1 MNDISE
7 NRYYVLIKKKKISF
21 QALNEVNQVI
31 FEKEIMVNDNSIKN
45 IYILIEE
52 FLKKNIIN
60 IEKKLKNFIKEI
72 YIIFESDLFYN
83 TTSSIKYSSQKINP
97 IKENIREILLEKKD
111 QFKKFSPKEDII
123 HMIVNNYIVDGT
135 NYKFL
140 PENIDYNNL
149 IIEVKFICLNNQI
162 AYNLKKIFA
171 KYQISIKRILN
182 YDFLNHLDNQDDHNI
197 FSLAD
202 QSING
207 SLNNEVLIIN
217 KLSKNKGF
225 FERFFNF
232 FN

>member
-1 MNDISE
+1 M
-7 NRYYVLIKKKKISF
+7 
-21 QALNEVNQVI
+21 
-31 FEKEIMVNDNSIKN
+31 
-45 IYILIEE
+45 
-52 FLKKNIIN
+52 
-60 IEKKLKNFIKEI
+60 
-72 YIIFESDLFYN
+72 
-83 TTSSIKYSSQKINP
+83 
-97 IKENIREILLEKKD
+97 REILLEKKD

-140 PENIDYNNL
+140 PENINYNNL

-182 YDFLNHLDNQDDHNI
+182 YDFLNHLDNENDHNI

-207 SLNNEVLIIN
+207 SLDNEVLIIN
-217 KLSKNKGF
+217 KLEKNKGF

>member
-7 NRYYVLIKKKKISF
+7 IRYFVLIKKKEISF
-21 QALNEVNQVI
+21 QALNEINQVI
-31 FEKEIMVNDNSIKN
+31 FKKQIIVNDNSIKN
-45 IYILIEE
+45 IYVLIEG
-52 FLKKNIIN
+52 FLEKNIID
-60 IEKKLKNFIKEI
+60 IEKRLKNFIKEI
-72 YIIFESDLFYN
+72 YIIFESDLFYDS
-83 TTSSIKYSSQKINP
+83 TSSIKYGSRKINS
-97 IKENIREILLEKKD
+97 IKESMREILLEKKD

-140 PENIDYNNL
+140 PENINYNNL

-182 YDFLNHLDNQDDHNI
+182 YDFLNHLDNENDHNI

-207 SLNNEVLIIN
+207 SLDNEVLIIN
-217 KLSKNKGF
+217 KLEKNKGF

>member
-1 MNDISE
+1 
-7 NRYYVLIKKKKISF
+7 
-21 QALNEVNQVI
+21 
-31 FEKEIMVNDNSIKN
+31 MVNDNSIKN

-52 FLKKNIIN
+52 FLKKNIIE

-72 YIIFESDLFYN
+72 YIIFESDLFYVAA
-83 TTSSIKYSSQKINP
+83 SSIKYSSQKINS
-97 IKENIREILLEKKD
+97 IKESMKEILLEKKD

-123 HMIVNNYIVDGT
+123 HMVVNNYIIDGA
-135 NYKFL
+135 NYKIL
-140 PENIDYNNL
+140 PENINYNNL
-149 IIEVKFICLNNQI
+149 IIEIKFICLNKQI
-162 AYNLKKIFA
+162 TYNLKMIFA

-182 YDFLNHLDNQDDHNI
+182 YDFLNHLDKQDGHNI
-197 FSLAD
+197 LSLAD

-217 KLSKNKGF
+217 KLTKNKGF

>member
-7 NRYYVLIKKKKISF
+7 IRYFVLIKKKEISF
-21 QALNEVNQVI
+21 QALNEINQVI
-31 FEKEIMVNDNSIKN
+31 FKKQITVNDNSIKN
-45 IYILIEE
+45 IYVLIEG
-52 FLKKNIIN
+52 FLEKNIID
-60 IEKKLKNFIKEI
+60 IEKRLKNFIKEI
-72 YIIFESDLFYN
+72 YIIFESDLFYDS
-83 TTSSIKYSSQKINP
+83 TSSIKYGSRKINS
-97 IKENIREILLEKKD
+97 IKESMREILLEKKD

-140 PENIDYNNL
+140 PENINYNNL

-182 YDFLNHLDNQDDHNI
+182 YDFLNHLDNENDHNI

-207 SLNNEVLIIN
+207 SLDNEVLIIN
-217 KLSKNKGF
+217 KLEKNKGF